1 MTETFVAISKPETR
15 NRHCDRCTQERYL
28 DAADKFSQFMAQ
40 AGMNFEWLFDFYDVQ
55 KRTEL

>member
-1 MTETFVAISKPETR
+1 MMETFVANSKTKTR
-15 NRHCDRCTQERYL
+15 NRHCDRCIQERYL
-28 DAADKFSQFMAQ
+28 DAADQFSQFMAH